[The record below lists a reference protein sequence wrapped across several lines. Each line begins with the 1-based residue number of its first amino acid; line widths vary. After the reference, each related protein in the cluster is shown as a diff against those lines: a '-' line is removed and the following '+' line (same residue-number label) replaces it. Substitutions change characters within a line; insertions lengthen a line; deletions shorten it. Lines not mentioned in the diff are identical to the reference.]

1 MTAITKRVLALAL
14 SAMMLGGCGAPS
26 KVDDLLSGRKVDYGT
41 TQAQRSQALRYP
53 PDLKSVGEEGDVSLS
68 EYRLDKVPL
77 AEDVAPTDVSA
88 RVIYRRNGNLRWI
101 TIEEKPAKVWNSVSN
116 FLEDEMG
123 FPLTEQRPKL
133 GVMETGWL
141 DLRSAPPGAGV
152 SSLLDDVLERVYDS
166 GERDKFRVRIE
177 ETNTGG
183 TDVYVSHRHA
193 VARFTQGN
201 SQHDTVHFVGF
212 EPQESNPE
220 LEVEMLR
227 RLMLH
232 FAGVSVEDAKEAKDG
247 EEDNL
252 DTQDIREID
261 EEIADAERDDN
272 KDYLLESD
280 RLIIRKPLKDTWP
293 LIFVGL
299 DRGGFSVEDRDF
311 IERAFYIR
319 HSGEGVGKQ
328 EDEGF
333 FNKLFTSDAPEVRAL
348 KLSLAPVEGDVS
360 RTAVTVAAND
370 DNGELSEAE
379 ARAFLDLLLKNLP

>member
-1 MTAITKRVLALAL
+1 MTAAKRAFAFAL

-26 KVDDLLSGRKVDYGT
+26 KVDDLLSGRKVDYGRT
-41 TQAQRSQALRYP
+41 ESQRSQALRYP
-53 PDLKSVGEEGDVSLS
+53 PDLKSVGEEEGDVSLS

-77 AEDVAPTDVSA
+77 AADVAPTDVSA
-88 RVIYRRNGNLRWI
+88 RVIYRRNGNLRWL
-101 TIEEKPAKVWNSVSN
+101 TVEQEPGKVWVRVRA
-116 FLEDEMG
+116 FFADEMG
-123 FPLTEQRPKL
+123 FSLAEEKPGL
-133 GVMETGWL
+133 GVMETIWL
-141 DLRSAPPGAGV
+141 DLRSAPPGTGLSA
-152 SSLLDDVLERVYDS
+152 LLDNVLERVYDS
-166 GERDKFRVRIE
+166 GERDKFRVRFE
-177 ETNTGG
+177 ENDGGG
-183 TDVYVSHRHA
+183 TDVYITHRYSI
-193 VARFTQGN
+193 ARFTQENPQG
-201 SQHDTVHFVGF
+201 TAIFKGF
-212 EPQESNPE
+212 EPQASNPE

-227 RLMLH
+227 RLMLY
-232 FAGVSVEDAKEAKDG
+232 FAGLSADDKEKENENKD
-247 EEDNL
+247 EL
-252 DTQDIREID
+252 DTKSVREID
-261 EEIADAERDDN
+261 EEIAAAEQDAN
-272 KDYLLESD
+272 TDYLLESD